1 MIWIQTYTVKRG
13 DTLYGISNQYGVS
26 VTELAELNKVD
37 AKTLQI
43 GQVLKIPDKNGINP
57 NNMFMY
63 TVQKGDTL
71 YNIAKKYNTTVS
83 KIIDLNYLKSPNLS
97 IGQVL
102 RIPEM
107 YTKEEDMYLPQYINY
122 VVKKGD
128 TLYSIAKD
136 FNLAI
141 DTIKKDNALVN
152 NNLSLGQNL
161 KLRVPSSEI
170 EECFGED
177 YQETSSI
184 KYIVK
189 KGDTLYSIAK
199 KFNTTV
205 DSIIKKNN
213 LKTNALSIGQE
224 LII

>member
-1 MIWIQTYTVKRG
+1 
-13 DTLYGISNQYGVS
+13 
-26 VTELAELNKVD
+26 
-37 AKTLQI
+37 
-43 GQVLKIPDKNGINP
+43 
-57 NNMFMY
+57 MFMY

-107 YTKEEDMYLPQYINY
+107 YTKE
-122 VVKKGD
+122 D

-161 KLRVPSSEI
+161 KIRVPSSEV

-184 KYIVK
+184 KYKVQ

-205 DSIIKKNN
+205 DSIIKNNN

-224 LII
+224 LNI

>member
-1 MIWIQTYTVKRG
+1 MIKIQTYIVKKG

-26 VTELAELNKVD
+26 VTELAELNNIKGSNLD
-37 AKTLQI
+37 I
-43 GQVLKIPDKNGINP
+43 GDVLKIPNNLSDNP

-63 TVQKGDTL
+63 TVKQGDTL
-71 YNIAKKYNTTVS
+71 YGIARKYNTTVEEI
-83 KIIDLNYLKSPNLS
+83 KKLNYLKDNNLTPGM
-97 IGQVL
+97 II
-102 RIPEM
+102 RIPEF

-161 KLRVPSSEI
+161 KIRVPSSEV

-184 KYIVK
+184 KYKVQ

-205 DSIIKKNN
+205 DSIIKNNN

-224 LII
+224 LNI

>member
-1 MIWIQTYTVKRG
+1 MIKIQTYIVKKG

-43 GQVLKIPDKNGINP
+43 GQVLNIPDKSGTNP

-63 TVQKGDTL
+63 TVVGGDTL
-71 YNIAKKYNTTVS
+71 YKIAKKYNTTVS

-107 YTKEEDMYLPQYINY
+107 YIKEEDMYLPQYINY
-122 VVKKGD
+122 EVKKGD
-128 TLYSIAKD
+128 SLYSISKEY
-136 FNLAI
+136 NLDI
-141 DTIKKDNALVN
+141 DTIKKDNALAN
-152 NNLSLGQNL
+152 DNLVIGQNL
-161 KLRVPSSEI
+161 KIRTSSTVV
-170 EECFGED
+170 EECFNED
-177 YQETSSI
+177 LEEDI
-184 KYIVK
+184 KYKVK

-199 KFNTTV
+199 KYKTTIGN
-205 DSIIKKNN
+205 IIKKNN
-213 LKTNALSIGQE
+213 LKSNALSIGQE
-224 LII
+224 III

>member
-1 MIWIQTYTVKRG
+1 
-13 DTLYGISNQYGVS
+13 
-26 VTELAELNKVD
+26 
-37 AKTLQI
+37 
-43 GQVLKIPDKNGINP
+43 
-57 NNMFMY
+57 
-63 TVQKGDTL
+63 
-71 YNIAKKYNTTVS
+71 
-83 KIIDLNYLKSPNLS
+83 
-97 IGQVL
+97 
-102 RIPEM
+102 M